1 MKFVRLV
8 VCLVLLSG
16 CTESQVNSAG
26 SSIASSAPALA
37 NDALIVGQI
46 EGAYVTIDPASA
58 LHVAVSSHD
67 GVVKLTGRV
76 KSESTRDKFVA
87 AAKKIDNV
95 KDVNASLTVDEKL
108 PGPKGQIADFGLAA
122 AVQANVAGQAG
133 INALSVHV
141 AAHDGTVTLSG
152 KVASDALRST
162 IVDAAKHVTGV
173 RNVVDTLNVGT

>member
-58 LHVAVSSHD
+58 LHVAVSS
-67 GVVKLTGRV
+67 
-76 KSESTRDKFVA
+76 RDKFVA